1 MKRILVLLALATLVT
16 GLLGSCKKDDI
27 ENPDPQGDKTF
38 EEVVKE
44 LPGVYLSAD
53 YYDELGYGRVVNL
66 KEDGTTEQ
74 YYFFDNDV
82 KDGVSVNEGYV
93 MKGTWTAFKVED
105 ISSKTGFICNLALE
119 GDPEAEA
126 IVDTNYIGFLNDKTY
141 INSSNFG
148 QNELF
153 KVNQSF
159 DEFKTKET
167 LEAFLP
173 GHLKDTELS
182 KILKSSN
189 DGAEA
194 TPPEYLSHWMR
205 DIPDD
210 VHLIDLSIPG
220 SHDALSYRTISGAM
234 TQTESIEKQ
243 FAWGSRYFDL
253 RVYKSTFFGA
263 KVYPCHD
270 KIRCLDLCR
279 TIVSD
284 MEELVSAVSPN
295 FLNNSETAIIRIRV
309 EGPYYETEDSDF
321 CCSWLYSHLF
331 LKQDPGITYFTDLEQ
346 LNALYKDI
354 FIPYRPDLTLG
365 DVRGK
370 IVVMY
375 DDTGWYNYGDA
386 KPHPGYISSNPDD
399 IDGKGRRKGGH
410 KFTFQDECEFGA
422 PLFQDTY
429 NYIDK
434 KVSLF
439 EKELQNNRKEIPIGS
454 KVSNTPYNECL
465 SFNHCS
471 GYLTTYFPVQF
482 SHYVYPEI
490 LKALK
495 KEEYKRK
502 TYGIVPMDYIGRED
516 YILEDYALWSNI
528 EDTFNY
534 GSDSGNNVYWTV
546 NTRDL
551 IEQIIKSNDIFKN

>member
-38 EEVVKE
+38 EEIVKD

-53 YYDELGYGRVVNL
+53 FYDELGYGRVVNL

-119 GDPEAEA
+119 GNPEAEA
-126 IVDTNYIGFLNDKTY
+126 IVDTNFIGFMNNKTY
-141 INSSNFG
+141 INSSSFG

-159 DEFKTKET
+159 DEFKTKEN

-182 KILKSSN
+182 KILNSSN

-220 SHDALSYRTISGAM
+220 SHDALSYRCISGAQ

-243 FAWGSRYFDL
+243 FAWGSRFFDL
-253 RVYKSTFFGA
+253 RVYKAWLLGYS
-263 KVYPCHD
+263 VYPCHGD
-270 KIRCLDLCR
+270 FACVNLCW
-279 TIVSD
+279 TVVNEIEKLID
-284 MEELVSAVSPN
+284 AVSKN
-295 FLNNSETAIIRIRV
+295 ILNNSETAIIRIRC
-309 EGPYYETEDSDF
+309 EGPNQELPDDWYF
-321 CCSWLYSHLF
+321 CREWLYDNVF
-331 LKQDPGITYFTDLEQ
+331 LTGDYGMLPDYERI
-346 LNALYKDI
+346 NALYKDV

-365 DVRGK
+365 EVRGK

-375 DDTGWYNYGDA
+375 DNPAWQDN
-386 KPHPGYISSNPDD
+386 HPGYINSKPDEED
-399 IDGKGRRKGGH
+399 AYGKRAGGH
-410 KFTFQDECEFGA
+410 KYTFQDECEFGA
-422 PLFQDTY
+422 LLFQDAFY
-429 NYIDK
+429 YIDK

-439 EKELQNNRKEIPIGS
+439 ENELKINRKEIPIGS

-495 KEEYKRK
+495 KEEYERK
-502 TYGIVPMDYIGRED
+502 TYGIVPMDYIGRDD

-534 GSDSGNNVYWTV
+534 GSDSGTNVYWTV

-551 IEQIIKSNDIFKN
+551 IEQIVKSNDIFKN

>member
-66 KEDGTTEQ
+66 KEDGTSEQ

-82 KDGVSVNEGYV
+82 KDGVSVDEGYT
-93 MKGTWTAFKVED
+93 MKGTWTAFESKRTP
-105 ISSKTGFICNLALE
+105 SKTGFICNMALE
-119 GDPEAEA
+119 VDSEVEA
-126 IVDTNYIGFLNDKTY
+126 IVDTNYIGFQNNKTY
-141 INSSNFG
+141 INSSYFG
-148 QNELF
+148 LNELF

-220 SHDALSYRTISGAM
+220 SHDALSYRCISGAQ

-243 FAWGSRYFDL
+243 FAWGSRFFDL
-253 RVYKSTFFGA
+253 RVYKAWLLGYS
-263 KVYPCHD
+263 VYPCHGD
-270 KIRCLDLCR
+270 YACVNLCW
-279 TIVSD
+279 TVVNEIEKLID
-284 MEELVSAVSPN
+284 AVSKN
-295 FLNNSETAIIRIRV
+295 ILNNSETAIIRIRC
-309 EGPYYETEDSDF
+309 EGPNQELPDDWYF
-321 CCSWLYSHLF
+321 CREWLYDNVF
-331 LKQDPGITYFTDLEQ
+331 LTGDYGMLPDYERI
-346 LNALYKDI
+346 NALYKDV

-365 DVRGK
+365 EVRGK

-375 DDTGWYNYGDA
+375 DNPAWQDN
-386 KPHPGYISSNPDD
+386 HPGYINSKPDD
-399 IDGKGRRKGGH
+399 TDAYGKRAGGH

-422 PLFQDTY
+422 PLFQDAFY
-429 NYIDK
+429 YIDK

-439 EKELQNNRKEIPIGS
+439 E
-454 KVSNTPYNECL
+454 V
-465 SFNHCS
+465 
-471 GYLTTYFPVQF
+471 
-482 SHYVYPEI
+482 
-490 LKALK
+490 LK
-495 KEEYKRK
+495 
-502 TYGIVPMDYIGRED
+502 
-516 YILEDYALWSNI
+516 WS
-528 EDTFNY
+528 T
-534 GSDSGNNVYWTV
+534 
-546 NTRDL
+546 L
-551 IEQIIKSNDIFKN
+551 ITE